1 MNDCISREAAI
12 EKIRVAAG
20 CAECAG
26 SSSALC
32 VCNVCDVYNAIRLIK
47 SLPATDVEPVRY
59 GRWEGYSHSR
69 YCGIDADGEPIYR
82 DGIVYYCSNPKCRR
96 KTVIKEN
103 YCPSCG
109 EKWIWRPKTMTI
121 DRAIE
126 ILDPEHREHHDG
138 MDEVNE
144 ACRMGMEALER
155 TRWIPCSE
163 RLPELQDTRW
173 VRTVIVC
180 ARGHVMPMIYERDIV
195 QGKAVGL
202 WKWMWRGIFNEPE
215 AITHW
220 MPLPEPPV
228 KEGT

>member
-1 MNDCISREAAI
+1 MMRCSAEAYSICPFASHCAPRAEATFMEGSECDAFNQRIDNAI
-12 EKIRVAAG
+12 EKIMRS
-20 CAECAG
+20 EDESETTEG
-26 SSSALC
+26 S
-32 VCNVCDVYNAIRLIK
+32 NARG
-47 SLPATDVEPVRY
+47 V
-59 GRWEGYSHSR
+59 
-69 YCGIDADGEPIYR
+69 DA
-82 DGIVYYCSNPKCRR
+82 
-96 KTVIKEN
+96 
-103 YCPSCG
+103 
-109 EKWIWRPKTMTI
+109 KWIWRTKQMTI

-126 ILDPEHREHHDG
+126 ILNPEHRECYDG
-138 MDEVNE
+138 IDEVNE

-195 QGKAVGL
+195 QGKAVGV
-202 WKWMWRGIFNEPE
+202 WKWMWRGIFNELE

-228 KEGT
+228 KDGAEIYVSFADDSDFTGGSKP